1 MDNFFEQI
9 QSMFGDQE
17 LVQGL
22 LEFIAPHEGKDDKVI
37 TAYSEDDGE
46 IVFSIF
52 SKEQY
57 EMIYEMAKILK
68 KPVEDIVRELGPDEV
83 EQFYYDPDQDSDED
97 DECIDPDCDCH
108 YLDED

>member
-1 MDNFFEQI
+1 
-9 QSMFGDQE
+9 
-17 LVQGL
+17 
-22 LEFIAPHEGKDDKVI
+22 
-37 TAYSEDDGE
+37 
-46 IVFSIF
+46 
-52 SKEQY
+52 
-57 EMIYEMAKILK
+57 MIYEMAKILK

>member
-9 QSMFGDQE
+9 QSMFGDEE

-22 LEFIAPHEGKDDKVI
+22 LEFITPHEGQEDKII

-83 EQFYYDPDQDSDED
+83 EQFYYDPGRYSDED